1 MNKNKLTKLKLA
13 LQKLLVEYTAL
24 TTDKGILYFEE
35 DDIKTDIQV
44 YLEDET
50 GEKQVAEPGT
60 YETETQIITVAN
72 GRITEIIEK
81 TTEENM
87 TDEKTK
93 KKEAFE
99 AQKMNFEATYQ
110 EVQRNIYNEFEKNHI
125 YCYIVENTN
134 TYAVV
139 SIWDEDELTDKLFK
153 YNITVDEDGKVTL
166 GEGYEVKIEYVAK
179 MEEQTPAPTP
189 VEDTVEPTPT
199 PIEEPTSTP
208 DPAPIEEPAD
218 PQPTEKEAE
227 LNKEIEELKAK
238 IAELEA
244 KYYKKKLFPE
254 GVCKFADIFEDYIE
268 LAKSDEYQTYLE
280 NCRNAW
286 KSGLHGEDFKEF
298 VTQEKMTLYNMDIRF
313 KTMLEDKI

>member
-44 YLEDET
+44 YLEDEN
-50 GEKQVAEPGT
+50 GDKQVAESGV
-60 YETETQIITVAN
+60 YETETQTITVEA
-72 GRITEIIEK
+72 GRVKEIIEK
-81 TTEENM
+81 TTDEEM

-110 EVQRNIYNEFEKNHI
+110 EVQRNIYNELEKNHI

-134 TYAVV
+134 EYVIV
-139 SIWDEDELTDKLFK
+139 SVWDESEGTDKLFK

-179 MEEQTPAPTP
+179 MEEQTPAPTEEPAPAP
-189 VEDTVEPTPT
+189 VEEPTPAPIEEPTPT
-199 PIEEPTSTP
+199 PV
-208 DPAPIEEPAD
+208 DEPAD
-218 PQPTEKEAE
+218 PQPTEKEVE
-227 LNKEIEELKAK
+227 LGKEIEELKAK

-244 KYYKKKLFPE
+244 KPAANPPAEEFENIKNTLNTKT
-254 GVCKFADIFEDYIE
+254 GVKGLDN
-268 LAKSDEYQTYLE
+268 LAERL
-280 NCRNAW
+280 
-286 KSGLHGEDFKEF
+286 
-298 VTQEKMTLYNMDIRF
+298 KMGF
-313 KTMLEDKI
+313 

>member
-35 DDIKTDIQV
+35 DEIKNDIQV
-44 YLEDET
+44 YLEDEN
-50 GEKQVAEPGT
+50 GDKQVADPGT
-60 YETETQIITVAN
+60 YQTETQIITVTN

-81 TTEENM
+81 TTDEEM

-110 EVQRNIYNEFEKNHI
+110 DIQRNICNELDKAHI
-125 YCYIVENTN
+125 YGYIVENTN
-134 TYAVV
+134 EYVIV
-139 SIWDEDELTDKLFK
+139 SVWDENEYTNKLYK
-153 YNITVDEDGKVTL
+153 YAITIDEDGKVTL

-189 VEDTVEPTPT
+189 VEETVEPT
-199 PIEEPTSTP
+199 
-208 DPAPIEEPAD
+208 PAPIEEPAPAPTDEPSD
-218 PQPTEKEAE
+218 PQPTEKEVE
-227 LNKEIEELKAK
+227 LGKEIEALKAK

-244 KYYKKKLFPE
+244 KP
-254 GVCKFADIFEDYIE
+254 A
-268 LAKSDEYQTYLE
+268 ANPPT
-280 NCRNAW
+280 
-286 KSGLHGEDFKEF
+286 EDFENIKN
-298 VTQEKMTLYNMDIRF
+298 TLNT
-313 KTMLEDKI
+313 KTGIKGLDALAERLRQGF

>member
-35 DDIKTDIQV
+35 DNIKTDIQV
-44 YLEDET
+44 YLEDEN
-50 GEKQVAEPGT
+50 GDKQTAEPGT

-81 TTEENM
+81 TTNEEM

-110 EVQRNIYNEFEKNHI
+110 EVQRNIYNELDKAHI
-125 YCYIVENTN
+125 YGYIVENTN
-134 TYAVV
+134 EYVIV
-139 SIWDEDELTDKLFK
+139 SVWNEEDYTDKLYK
-153 YNITVDEDGKVTL
+153 YAISIDEYGKVTL

-189 VEDTVEPTPT
+189 VEDTVEPTPA
-199 PIEEPTSTP
+199 PIEEPAPT
-208 DPAPIEEPAD
+208 PAPATVDEPAD
-218 PQPTEKEAE
+218 PQPTEKEVE
-227 LNKEIEELKAK
+227 LNKEIEALKAK
-238 IAELEA
+238 IAELESKPA
-244 KYYKKKLFPE
+244 ANPPAEEFENIKNTLNTKTGVSSLDKL
-254 GVCKFADIFEDYIE
+254 ADR
-268 LAKSDEYQTYLE
+268 L
-280 NCRNAW
+280 
-286 KSGLHGEDFKEF
+286 
-298 VTQEKMTLYNMDIRF
+298 KMGF
-313 KTMLEDKI
+313 

>member
-35 DDIKTDIQV
+35 DNIKTDIQV
-44 YLEDET
+44 YLEDEN
-50 GEKQVAEPGT
+50 GDKQVAESGV
-60 YETETQIITVAN
+60 YETETQTITVEA
-72 GRITEIIEK
+72 GRVKEIIEK
-81 TTEENM
+81 TTDEEM

-110 EVQRNIYNEFEKNHI
+110 EVQRNIYNALDKAHI

-134 TYAVV
+134 EYVIV
-139 SIWDEDELTDKLFK
+139 SVWDEAEGTDKLFK

-189 VEDTVEPTPT
+189 TDEPTTEPN
-199 PIEEPTSTP
+199 PEPTTEP
-208 DPAPIEEPAD
+208 NPAPIEEPAPAPVD
-218 PQPTEKEAE
+218 EPTEPQPTEKETE
-227 LNKEIEELKAK
+227 LENEIEALKAK

-244 KYYKKKLFPE
+244 KPAANP
-254 GVCKFADIFEDYIE
+254 VADDFENIKNTLNTKTGNKGLDR
-268 LAKSDEYQTYLE
+268 LAERLRQ
-280 NCRNAW
+280 
-286 KSGLHGEDFKEF
+286 GF
-298 VTQEKMTLYNMDIRF
+298 
-313 KTMLEDKI
+313 

>member
-35 DDIKTDIQV
+35 DENGD
-44 YLEDET
+44 
-50 GEKQVAEPGT
+50 KQVADPGT
-60 YETETQIITVAN
+60 YQTETQIITVTN

-81 TTEENM
+81 TTDEEM

-110 EVQRNIYNEFEKNHI
+110 DVQRNICNALDKAHI
-125 YCYIVENTN
+125 YGYIVENTN
-134 TYAVV
+134 EYVIV
-139 SIWDEDELTDKLFK
+139 SVWDENEYTNKLYK
-153 YNITVDEDGKVTL
+153 YNISIDDEGKVTL

-189 VEDTVEPTPT
+189 VEETVEPT
-199 PIEEPTSTP
+199 
-208 DPAPIEEPAD
+208 PAPIEEPAPAPTD
-218 PQPTEKEAE
+218 EPTEPQPTEKEVE
-227 LNKEIEELKAK
+227 LNKEIEALKAK

-244 KYYKKKLFPE
+244 KP
-254 GVCKFADIFEDYIE
+254 A
-268 LAKSDEYQTYLE
+268 ANPPT
-280 NCRNAW
+280 
-286 KSGLHGEDFKEF
+286 EDFENIKHSFDTKTGVKGLDNLAERL
-298 VTQEKMTLYNMDIRF
+298 KMGF
-313 KTMLEDKI
+313 

>member
-35 DDIKTDIQV
+35 DNIKTDIQV
-44 YLEDET
+44 YLEDEN
-50 GEKQVAEPGT
+50 GDKQVAESGV
-60 YETETQIITVAN
+60 YETETQTITVEA
-72 GRITEIIEK
+72 GRVKEIIEK

-110 EVQRNIYNEFEKNHI
+110 EIQRNIYNALDKAHI

-134 TYAVV
+134 EYVIV
-139 SIWDEDELTDKLFK
+139 SVWDEAEGTDKLFK

-179 MEEQTPAPTP
+179 MEEQTPAPAPTDEP
-189 VEDTVEPTPT
+189 APEPTP
-199 PIEEPTSTP
+199 EPNPEPTP
-208 DPAPIEEPAD
+208 DPQPVDEPTE
-218 PQPTEKEAE
+218 PQPTEKEVE
-227 LNKEIEELKAK
+227 LGKEIEALKAK
-238 IAELEA
+238 ITELEA
-244 KYYKKKLFPE
+244 KP
-254 GVCKFADIFEDYIE
+254 A
-268 LAKSDEYQTYLE
+268 ANPPT
-280 NCRNAW
+280 
-286 KSGLHGEDFKEF
+286 EDFENIKNTLNTKTGNKGLDNLAERL
-298 VTQEKMTLYNMDIRF
+298 KMGF
-313 KTMLEDKI
+313 

>member
-35 DDIKTDIQV
+35 DNIKTDIQV
-44 YLEDET
+44 YLEDEN
-50 GEKQVAEPGT
+50 GDKQVAESGV
-60 YETETQIITVAN
+60 YETETQTITVEA
-72 GRITEIIEK
+72 GRVKEIIEK

-110 EVQRNIYNEFEKNHI
+110 EIQRNIYNALDKAHI

-134 TYAVV
+134 EYVIV
-139 SIWDEDELTDKLFK
+139 SVWDEAEGTDKLFK

-179 MEEQTPAPTP
+179 MEEQTPAPAPTDEP
-189 VEDTVEPTPT
+189 APEPTP
-199 PIEEPTSTP
+199 EPNPEPTP
-208 DPAPIEEPAD
+208 DPQPVDEPTE
-218 PQPTEKEAE
+218 PQPTEKEVE
-227 LNKEIEELKAK
+227 LGKEIEALKAK

-244 KYYKKKLFPE
+244 KP
-254 GVCKFADIFEDYIE
+254 A
-268 LAKSDEYQTYLE
+268 ANPPT
-280 NCRNAW
+280 
-286 KSGLHGEDFKEF
+286 EDFENIKNTLNTKTGNKGLDNLAERL
-298 VTQEKMTLYNMDIRF
+298 KMGF
-313 KTMLEDKI
+313 